1 MEQIIDAA
9 EVSESTFYRYYP
21 AKADLVLTD
30 EFDPLLAAALRAQ
43 PPGLRTIPALRAA
56 VREVLGGLTPEQE
69 AEQRER
75 MDLVLSVPE
84 LRGQMFGQFADGI
97 TLLAGVVGERTGR
110 PAHDP
115 AVRALSG
122 AVVGAL
128 LAATYDAS
136 QPSHPGQPVAALL
149 DETLAHLEE
158 GLRL

>member
-43 PPGLRTIPALRAA
+43 PPELRTIPALRAA
-56 VREVLGGLTPEQE
+56 VREVLGGLTPQQE
-69 AEQRER
+69 AEQQER
-75 MDLVLSVPE
+75 MELILSVPE
-84 LRGQMFGQFADGI
+84 LRGQLFGQFAEGI
-97 TLLAGVVGERTGR
+97 TLLAGVVADRVGR

-122 AVVGAL
+122 AVTGAL
-128 LAATYDAS
+128 LAATFDAM
-136 QPSHPGQPVAALL
+136 PPGQPVAALL